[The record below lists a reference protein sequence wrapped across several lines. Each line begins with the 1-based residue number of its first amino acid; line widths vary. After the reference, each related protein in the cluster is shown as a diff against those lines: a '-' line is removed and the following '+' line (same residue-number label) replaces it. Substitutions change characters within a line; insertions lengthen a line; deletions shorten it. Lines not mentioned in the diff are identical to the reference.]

1 MSALLIILSGFTG
14 LSEGVLVKRYN
25 EKHGKG
31 GFIFTAFISLFSML
45 FFLFKDIITDKSGFT
60 IDAGI
65 IPYGI
70 ISGILYCAA
79 SFLTYIAL
87 GCGPF
92 AISMLILSYAGV
104 FSIIYGLVF
113 LGEPA
118 SVFTYIGLALIMI
131 SLYLTR
137 SESKKDGEEKKI
149 SLKWIICIAIS
160 VFGSGMFSVI
170 MRMQQ
175 IKFNYAYDN
184 EFMVLSLGISAI
196 SLFIIGLI
204 KNGRELGYTMRHGLI
219 YGVGAGASN
228 GATNTISLI
237 LNTMMAISISS
248 PIRTAVRIILSF
260 VCSIFIFKEKFL
272 KRQLIGVVLGGIALI
287 FLNF

>member
-1 MSALLIILSGFTG
+1 MPALLIILSGFTG
-14 LSEGVLVKRYN
+14 LAEGILVKKYN
-25 EKHGKG
+25 GKHGKG

-45 FFLFKDIITDKSGFT
+45 FFLFQDLITDKGGFT
-60 IDAGI
+60 VTLGI
-65 IPYGI
+65 IPYAI
-70 ISGILYCAA
+70 IAGILYCSA

-113 LGEPA
+113 LSEPA
-118 SVFTYIGLALIMI
+118 SAFTYIGLALIMI

-137 SESKKDGEEKKI
+137 TDNRGEEKKAI
-149 SLKWIICIAIS
+149 SLKWIICIAVS
-160 VFGSGMFSVI
+160 VFGSGMFGVI

-175 IKFNYAYDN
+175 IAFDYAYDN
-184 EFMVLSLGISAI
+184 EFMVISLGFSAVT
-196 SLFIIGLI
+196 LFIIGLI
-204 KNGRELGYTMRHGLI
+204 KDGRDLKYTLRYGLP
-219 YGVGAGASN
+219 YGAGAGLSN

-237 LNTMMAISISS
+237 LNTKMAISISS
-248 PIRTAVRIILSF
+248 PIRTAVKIIFSF
-260 VCSIFIFKEKFL
+260 LCSIFIFKEKFL
-272 KRQLIGVVLGGIALI
+272 TRQLIGVVLGGLALI